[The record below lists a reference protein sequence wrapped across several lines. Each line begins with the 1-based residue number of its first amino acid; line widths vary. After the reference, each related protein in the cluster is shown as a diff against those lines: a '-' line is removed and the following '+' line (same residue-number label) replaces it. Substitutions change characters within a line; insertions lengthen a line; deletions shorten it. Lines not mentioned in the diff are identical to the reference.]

1 MADLVLESIKK
12 LPDQIKQ
19 AWDEVS
25 AISLPE
31 KYLNPQKVVICG
43 MGGSALGGRV
53 IQSLYA
59 FLSEAPI
66 EVFTGYH
73 IPKHVDE
80 KTLIIISSYSGN
92 TEESVNSFVEAKKTG
107 GNIFA
112 ITTGGKIKDLAN
124 NSETP
129 AYIFDPKENPSG
141 QPRMSLGY
149 SIASILA
156 LLAKV
161 KTISVFDKEIED
173 LVFSTGEF
181 LNKFDRNQN
190 QDNAAFDLAVKLEGK
205 IPVLVS
211 SEHLFG
217 VAHVF
222 KNQINENAK
231 SMALSFDIPEL
242 NHHLMEGLK
251 NPRQA
256 KELLHFVFL
265 ESQIYSERVVKRY
278 PLTADV
284 VSKNGYQHS
293 IYGCGGISK
302 LAQVFEV
309 LALSSYLSYYLSE
322 IYHEDAAKIPWVDY
336 FKEKLAQ

>member
-19 AWDEVS
+19 AWAEVS
-25 AISLPE
+25 AINLSE
-31 KYLNPQKVVICG
+31 KYLNPKKVVICG

-53 IQSLYA
+53 IQALYA

-73 IPKHVDE
+73 IPKYVDSE
-80 KTLIIISSYSGN
+80 TLVIICSYSGN
-92 TEESVNSFVEAKKTG
+92 TEESVNCFAEAQKTG
-107 GNIFA
+107 GNLFA
-112 ITTGGKIKDLAN
+112 IATGGKIKELAD
-124 NSETP
+124 EHKIA
-129 AYIFDPKENPSG
+129 AYIFDPRENPSG

-161 KTISVFDKEIED
+161 KTISVFDKEIEE
-173 LVFSTGEF
+173 VIISTKGF
-181 LNKFDRNQN
+181 LSRFDNRKDSENTALNMANKLQ
-190 QDNAAFDLAVKLEGK
+190 GK

-231 SMALSFDIPEL
+231 TMALSFDIPEL

-251 NPRQA
+251 NPTEA

-265 ESQIYSERVVKRY
+265 ESKIYSKRVQKRY
-278 PLTADV
+278 PLTMDV
-284 VSKNGYQHS
+284 VNKNGYQHS
-293 IYGCGGISK
+293 SYTCEGISK
-302 LAQVFEV
+302 LSQVFEV
-309 LALSSYLSYYLSE
+309 LALSSYLSFYLSE
-322 IYHEDAAKIPWVDY
+322 IYHEDASKIPWVDY
-336 FKEKLAQ
+336 FKEKLA